1 MFLQRVCN
9 QHMAK
14 LQAVSVPIAL
24 GSCAMGQTDEQTDG
38 RITVWLNAPPTAGG
52 IINRLIY
59 CLTD

>member
-1 MFLQRVCN
+1 
-9 QHMAK
+9 MAK

-38 RITVWLNAPPTAGG
+38 RITVSLNAPPRRGG

-59 CLTD
+59 SLTD